1 MQAIT
6 SFHALVTL
14 PCLNDKSI
22 DVDIVQGQNIK
33 DLVYHLVQIH
43 ALPPYLTISLYS
55 SIMSAMDETCK
66 SKVMFERE
74 HKVVQKKELRHL
86 FMDLY
91 QANTLQYNNKP
102 EEVSLLATLLTREWC
117 MLTLL

>member
-6 SFHALVTL
+6 SFHASVTL

-22 DVDIVQGQNIK
+22 DVDITQGQNIK

-55 SIMSAMDETCK
+55 SIMSAMSETCK
-66 SKVMFERE
+66 NKVLFERE

-86 FMDLY
+86 FMDSY
-91 QANTLQYNNKP
+91 QSNTLQYNNKP
-102 EEVSLLATLLTREWC
+102 EEVSFYAVILTCE
-117 MLTLL
+117 